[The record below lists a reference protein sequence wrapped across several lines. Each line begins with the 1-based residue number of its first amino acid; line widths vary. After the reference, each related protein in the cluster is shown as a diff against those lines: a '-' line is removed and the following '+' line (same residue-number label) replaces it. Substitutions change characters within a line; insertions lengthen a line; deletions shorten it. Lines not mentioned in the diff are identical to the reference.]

1 MTSERTYCGFTAR
14 QLQDMV
20 EESFRDS
27 KPINE
32 VGGFDNVTLKAIIL
46 DLIETSEEK

>member
-1 MTSERTYCGFTAR
+1 MVIERMYCGFTAR

-32 VGGFDNVTLKAIIL
+32 VGGFDQTTVNAIIL
-46 DLIETSEEK
+46 DLIEAIEEK